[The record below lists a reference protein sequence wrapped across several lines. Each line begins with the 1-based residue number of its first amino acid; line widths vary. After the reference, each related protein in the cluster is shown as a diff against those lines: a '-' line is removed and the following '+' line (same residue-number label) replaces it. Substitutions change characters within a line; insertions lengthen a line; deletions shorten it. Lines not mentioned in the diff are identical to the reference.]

1 MFCLFPLWPKVI
13 RKGSQWLAT
22 VAVGFLVAVIVVGIF
37 KYLLFSLLYILS
49 ARKLRSVGL
58 RKKHKMIT
66 KMISGFGFC
75 QILPRTLDSS
85 NHSGLCMSTPTPES
99 ILVMLLRTMKSRR
112 SHKSAMIATA
122 TRVGS
127 LDLNL

>member
-49 ARKLRSVGL
+49 ARKLRSV
-58 RKKHKMIT
+58 
-66 KMISGFGFC
+66 
-75 QILPRTLDSS
+75 
-85 NHSGLCMSTPTPES
+85 
-99 ILVMLLRTMKSRR
+99 
-112 SHKSAMIATA
+112 
-122 TRVGS
+122 
-127 LDLNL
+127 